1 MGYAIYEDTVG
12 IDPIVIHK
20 DTCTYYTNRKPSVKT
35 SKWHTLATLDEAD
48 KFGEKI
54 ANKQGC
60 KRCDDCLDG
69 ARIVDPESL

>member
-1 MGYAIYEDTVG
+1 MAFAIYEDTVG
-12 IDPIVIHK
+12 VDPIVIHK
-20 DTCTYYTNRKPSVKT
+20 DTCTHYTGRKLNATT
-35 SKWHTLATLDEAD
+35 SKWYTQDTLDEAD

-69 ARIVDPESL
+69 ARIVNPEGI